1 MSMPTNKDMHLRY
14 KIFEKDSLEL
24 EPTRK
29 GFGEGLLEAAQQDER
44 VVGLCADLTDSTM
57 MGMFAKEFPERF
69 IQVGVA
75 EQNLVTVAAGM
86 AAEGKIP
93 FTSSYA
99 AFSPGRNWEQ
109 IRTTACYNNQ
119 PVVVVG
125 SHAGLSVGPDGA
137 RHQALED
144 IAIMRSLPNMQVI
157 VPADLEQARKAT
169 LAIAK
174 DPKPS
179 YLRLA
184 RASTALVTTS
194 KTPFKIGESYVYMEG
209 TDVTIVACG
218 PVLYEA
224 MLAAH
229 MLKGEIS
236 VEVINVASVKPLD
249 EETIL
254 KSVKKTG
261 AVISVE
267 EHQIIGGLGGAVSE
281 LLAQHLP
288 APMEFIGV
296 HDSYGESGTHEELWR
311 HFGITPDN
319 IITHIKKVL
328 KRK

>member
-1 MSMPTNKDMHLRY
+1 M
-14 KIFEKDSLEL
+14 
-24 EPTRK
+24 
-29 GFGEGLLEAAQQDER
+29 
-44 VVGLCADLTDSTM
+44 
-57 MGMFAKEFPERF
+57 
-69 IQVGVA
+69 
-75 EQNLVTVAAGM
+75 
-86 AAEGKIP
+86 
-93 FTSSYA
+93 
-99 AFSPGRNWEQ
+99 FSPGRNWEQ

-137 RHQALED
+137 THQALED

-254 KSVKKTG
+254 KSF
-261 AVISVE
+261 
-267 EHQIIGGLGGAVSE
+267 
-281 LLAQHLP
+281 LL
-288 APMEFIGV
+288 
-296 HDSYGESGTHEELWR
+296 
-311 HFGITPDN
+311 
-319 IITHIKKVL
+319 
-328 KRK
+328 